1 MLENKTKYFAGFL
14 LLFALVLVPH
24 LLVAQKFKS
33 PNYRKFDDKFFHFG
47 FALGMNRAAVL
58 ALSSDTPHADT
69 NLLST
74 RVETNPGLNLG
85 FIGSIKLGHPTLT
98 LRFCPSLSFQS
109 KEVQYFFST
118 NPITTKSAIVEST
131 ILDFPLLLKY
141 KTFRYNNFAS
151 YFIGGMQYS
160 VDLQSKEKVP
170 QNVLDPFL
178 KLKRHDFQAQIG
190 AGVDFYLPYFKFGL
204 EVKMSHGI
212 VNSLVQDQTILS
224 RPFDK
229 FYNRVVWFCMTFEG

>member
-1 MLENKTKYFAGFL
+1 MFGSRLKYFGVLIL
-14 LLFALVLVPH
+14 LTCLGIFPH
-24 LLVAQKFKS
+24 GLMAQKFKS

-47 FALGMNRAAVL
+47 FALGMNRASVL
-58 ALSSDTPHADT
+58 PLSSDTPHADT
-69 NLLST
+69 NLLRTSI
-74 RVETNPGLNLG
+74 EHNPGLNLG

-109 KEVQYFFST
+109 KEVVYLFAT
-118 NPITTKSAIVEST
+118 EPVTLKSAIVEST
-131 ILDFPLLLKY
+131 LLDFPLLLKY

-212 VNSLVQDQTILS
+212 VNSMVQDQTILS

-229 FYNRVVWFCMTFEG
+229 LYNRVVWFCMTFEG